1 VLVLTPIYET
11 DFVGF
16 SYGFRPNRNQHQA
29 LDAVYMAISQK
40 KVSWVLDADLKGFFD
55 AIDHEWL
62 LRFVA
67 HRVADKR
74 VLQLI
79 KSWLKAGVIV

>member
-1 VLVLTPIYET
+1 
-11 DFVGF
+11 
-16 SYGFRPNRNQHQA
+16 
-29 LDAVYMAISQK
+29 MAISHK

-74 VLQLI
+74 V
-79 KSWLKAGVIV
+79 